1 MSFRLE
7 ATVIYGRFKN
17 KSAVKHAAADI
28 AQLIVCEGVQHPSF
42 YFGLYFNRT
51 LPDCQQTI
59 DFILMQFLPSAV
71 P

>member
-17 KSAVKHAAADI
+17 KSAVKHASADI
-28 AQLIVCEGVQHPSF
+28 AKLIVCEGVQHPF
-42 YFGLYFNRT
+42 YFGLYFNCT
-51 LPDCQQTI
+51 LPNCQQTI